1 MESERNFSYQDC
13 ISSKIMQ
20 LNRIIANIFRKY
32 LKPFGITDSQL
43 SILFVLAKKSD
54 LNQKKLSELVVLE
67 KSSLNRNLSRLE
79 NADLISKKD
88 FPYINI
94 TDNGR
99 DLVSRIT
106 PEWKKAMIESEKLLQ
121 NDGKIA
127 LEIIMNNIKQ

>member
-1 MESERNFSYQDC
+1 MESESNFSYQDC
-13 ISSKIMQ
+13 ISNKVMQ

-79 NADLISKKD
+79 NANLISKND

-99 DLVSRIT
+99 DLVLRIT
-106 PEWKKAMIESEKLLQ
+106 PEWKKAMVESEKLLQ

-127 LEIIMNNIKQ
+127 LEVIMNNIKQ